1 MSRGINLVISVVL
14 PEPLQPARPI
24 IRMAPYSKT
33 PGFEAG
39 RYAAAQVRGYSAG
52 CARAPFGVPQLLFQ
66 PQSVMLFCPVDVHAA
81 LAHRLKGTFH
91 PDRADVDVS
100 EHGSDEQHRDNRM
113 DNLGDL
119 HPLDSRRIEGEQ
131 EEITG
136 RRGSA
141 AADHDDPI
149 NHLLAGVEPIR
160 GRMIVSDNAT
170 TTLDPFNINAVGN
183 IAADPH
189 EENQ

>member
-1 MSRGINLVISVVL
+1 
-14 PEPLQPARPI
+14 
-24 IRMAPYSKT
+24 
-33 PGFEAG
+33 
-39 RYAAAQVRGYSAG
+39 
-52 CARAPFGVPQLLFQ
+52 
-66 PQSVMLFCPVDVHAA
+66 MLFCPVDVHAA
-81 LAHRLKGTFH
+81 LTHRLKGTFH

-113 DNLGDL
+113 DDLGDL

-149 NHLLAGVEPIR
+149 NHFLAGVEPIG
-160 GRMIVSDNAT
+160 GRMIVSDNTA
-170 TTLDPFNINAVGN
+170 TTLDPFNIDAVGN

-189 EENQ
+189 KENQHNTDCEGKAEIVVRVLGHFRPGRECLRTDKRQKQRLAEGNIEP